1 MNRKLGIA
9 MLSHMASSV
18 SPTGAEHSLA
28 LLARG
33 LRERGHRVVVVV
45 PGPWALG
52 RALEEAGIEVE
63 TIPCRACW
71 LVYYHP
77 RPLPGAFLKWA
88 RFALADSGGRSIAA
102 FLREWRPDVV
112 HVNCLPHLR
121 GAERARAAGFP
132 VAWHIREILP
142 PGTRR
147 RWFASRLS
155 RDATRVVAVS
165 EAVGEWLRDEGL
177 GERVTVIH
185 NGVQPAESSR
195 EPHEARASL
204 GLPREARVAGLFGQI
219 LPHKGVMQ
227 FVEAG
232 ERALGAGGD
241 LRFVVAGAGP
251 DGFVEEVRAQ
261 MAAASRPDRFHL
273 LPPQPNAAD
282 LMAAADMVCLTTTTP
297 DPLPRTVL
305 EAMAAG
311 KPVIAFR
318 SGGAPEMVVD
328 GRTGRLV
335 DDVEGLAAAMIELAA
350 DEDLRSSMGNAGA
363 RRAREE
369 FTLDRHVD
377 RMESLFREIAS

>member
-1 MNRKLGIA
+1 MIRRLGIA
-9 MLSHMASSV
+9 MLSHMASSS

-45 PGPWALG
+45 PGPWGLGDAL
-52 RALEEAGIEVE
+52 REAGVEVK
-63 TIPCRACW
+63 TIPCRVCW
-71 LVYYHP
+71 LAYYHP
-77 RPLPGAFLKWA
+77 RPVPVVVLKWA

-121 GAERARAAGFP
+121 GAERARATGFP
-132 VAWHIREILP
+132 VVWHIREILP
-142 PGTRR
+142 PGGRR

-165 EAVGEWLRDEGL
+165 EAVGEWLRAEGL

-185 NGVQPAESSR
+185 NGVEPAESPR
-195 EPHEARASL
+195 VPHEAREAL
-204 GLPREARVAGLFGQI
+204 GLPADGSVAGLYGQI
-219 LPHKGVMQ
+219 LPHKGVLQ

-232 ERALGAGGD
+232 ERALDAGGD
-241 LRFVVAGAGP
+241 LRFVVAGSGP
-251 DGFVEEVRAQ
+251 EGFVEEVRAQ
-261 MAAASRPDRFHL
+261 MAGASRPDRFHL
-273 LPPQPNAAD
+273 LPPQPTAD
-282 LMAAADMVCLTTTTP
+282 YLMAAADMVCLTTTTP
-297 DPLPRTVL
+297 DPLPRSVL

-311 KPVIAFR
+311 RPVIAFR
-318 SGGAPEMVVD
+318 SGGAPEMVAD

-335 DDVEGLAAAMIELAA
+335 DDKEGLAAAMVELAG
-350 DEDLRSSMGNAGA
+350 DETLRQAMGNDGA
-363 RRAREE
+363 RRAKDE

-377 RMESLFREIAS
+377 RMESLFREITS

>member
-1 MNRKLGIA
+1 MTRKLRIA
-9 MLSHMASSV
+9 MLSHMASSA

-28 LLARG
+28 LLARR

-52 RALEEAGIEVE
+52 DALREAGVEVK
-63 TIPCRACW
+63 TIPCRVCW
-71 LVYYHP
+71 LAYYHP
-77 RPLPGAFLKWA
+77 RPAPVVLMKWA
-88 RFALADSGGRSIAA
+88 RFAIADPGGRSIAT

-132 VAWHIREILP
+132 VVWHIREILP
-142 PGTRR
+142 PGRRR

-155 RDATRVVAVS
+155 RDAAHVVSVS
-165 EAVGEWLRDEGL
+165 EAVGEWLRAEGL
-177 GERVTVIH
+177 GERLTVIH
-185 NGVQPAESSR
+185 NGVEPAEEPRAPR
-195 EPHEARASL
+195 EAL
-204 GLPREARVAGLFGQI
+204 GLPPDGRVAGLFGQI
-219 LPHKGVMQ
+219 LPHKGVLP

-232 ERALGAGGD
+232 ERALAAGGD

-251 DGFVEEVRAQ
+251 DGFVEEVRAR
-261 MAAASRPDRFHL
+261 MAGASRPDRFHL
-273 LPPQPNAAD
+273 LPPQPTARE
-282 LMAAADMVCLTTTTP
+282 LMAASDMVCLTTTTP

-318 SGGAPEMVVD
+318 SGGAPEMVDD

-335 DDVEGLAAAMIELAA
+335 DDIEGLVAAMVELAG
-350 DEDLRSSMGNAGA
+350 DDTLRAEMGSEGS
-363 RRAREE
+363 RRVRDE

-377 RMESLFREIAS
+377 RMESLFLEIAS